1 MTLRTTLD
9 AGATEDVVAVIEA
22 AADAYEARRRRGA
35 WHGRQPV
42 HTAYV
47 PADRFDAGT
56 LAAWGVEAAGLLDRH
71 LASPDDIAEVFGID
85 RAMAPEVRDRVAAKL
100 ATEPVEDLRIDFED
114 GYGERGDDV
123 EDADARRAA
132 LVIAGP
138 GPPAFVGLR
147 VKSFADGRHRRALRT
162 LDGFVTTLLDAT
174 DGALPDGFVIT
185 FPKIVAVAHVEAFAA
200 LLDRLEHA
208 LGLPERSLVFEI
220 QIETTESVLGHA
232 GRAPLP
238 ALVDAAAGRLVG
250 AHFGVFDYTA
260 ACGLPGDQQRLDH
273 PACDFA
279 RHVMQVTLA
288 GTGIRLADGSTNRT
302 PVDDS
307 TETVRA
313 VWAHHAALV
322 RHSLTHGFYQGWDMH
337 PSHLVSRF
345 VAVHAFHLAHLD
357 DTTARLATW
366 SATQGRGGH
375 GGVGTGGAAET
386 GGGSAAK
393 TDDGS
398 AGTGGDTG
406 AGGADAPEDDAAGPS
421 TGVVDEPATVRALLA
436 SLRRAVDCGAIDA
449 DDACA
454 SAGIDRATLDSAG

>member
-9 AGATEDVVAVIEA
+9 AVATEDVVAVIEA
-22 AADAYEARRRRGA
+22 AADGYEARRRRGA
-35 WHGRQPV
+35 WYGRQPV
-42 HTAYV
+42 HTVYV
-47 PADRFDAGT
+47 PADRFGAHT
-56 LAAWGVEAAGLLDRH
+56 LAAWSDDALELFTRH
-71 LASPDDIAEVFGID
+71 LGSPDEMTAVFGVD
-85 RAMAPEVRDRVAAKL
+85 PAVAPALRERVAAKL
-100 ATEPVEDLRIDFED
+100 TTEPVEDLRIDFED
-114 GYGERGDDV
+114 GYGDRDDDV
-123 EDADARRAA
+123 EDADAERAA
-132 LVIAGP
+132 RIIAGP
-138 GPPAFVGLR
+138 GAPAFVGLR

-162 LDGFVTTLLDAT
+162 LDGFITAVLDAT
-174 DGALPDGFVIT
+174 GGTLPDGFVIT
-185 FPKIVAVAHVEAFAA
+185 FPKIVAVAHVEAFAT

-232 GRAPLP
+232 GRATLP
-238 ALVDAAAGRLVG
+238 SLVDAAAGRLVG

-288 GTGIRLADGSTNRT
+288 GTDIRLSDGSTNRT
-302 PVDDS
+302 PADDS
-307 TETVRA
+307 AAAAHA

-345 VAVHAFHLAHLD
+345 AAVHAFHLAHLD
-357 DTTARLATW
+357 DTTARLAAW
-366 SATQGRGGH
+366 S
-375 GGVGTGGAAET
+375 
-386 GGGSAAK
+386 
-393 TDDGS
+393 
-398 AGTGGDTG
+398 TG
-406 AGGADAPEDDAAGPS
+406 AGPS
-421 TGVVDEPATVRALLA
+421 GVVDEPATVRALLA

-454 SAGIDRATLDSAG
+454 TARIDRATLDGTG